1 MAATWIRPLHMNKG
15 KSIAKTL
22 QIRTD
27 YAKNPEKTEGGE
39 LVSSFECNS
48 KTVDLEF
55 ALSKNEYAFLT
66 GRESKKNDVIA
77 YHIRQSFKPG
87 EITPEEANEIG
98 YELVKRFTKGKHAF
112 IVATHTDKNHI
123 HNHAIFN
130 STTLDCKAKFKNF
143 WGTTFAIRKLS
154 DLLCAEHG
162 LSVIEN
168 PQPSPGRDYHKWLGE
183 DKPLSQREI
192 LRNKIDEIL
201 PNCKTFEDFL
211 SALRAAGY
219 IVNDTR
225 KYITVKLDGAKKAIR
240 LKSLGEKYTE
250 EAIKE
255 RLGLTKFVG
264 SSGGEITKI
273 SLLID
278 IQNRIRES
286 RGYAHW
292 AKIFNLKEA
301 AKTLIF
307 LQENGI
313 GTLEEL
319 TDKASAASTD
329 FNALSGKIKD
339 ADKRLKDTNT
349 MQKYISQYGKTRDVF
364 AEYKASGWSRK
375 FYAEHTAD
383 ILLHRAAKKFFDNQN
398 LDKLP
403 KMADLKQTFAEVLAE
418 KKTLYSDYRPLKE
431 RSHALQVALY
441 NVRRILGVQ
450 PDEKTRENTR
460 ENSPVK

>member
-1 MAATWIRPLHMNKG
+1 
-15 KSIAKTL
+15 
-22 QIRTD
+22 
-27 YAKNPEKTEGGE
+27 
-39 LVSSFECNS
+39 V
-48 KTVDLEF
+48 
-55 ALSKNEYAFLT
+55 
-66 GRESKKNDVIA
+66 
-77 YHIRQSFKPG
+77 
-87 EITPEEANEIG
+87 
-98 YELVKRFTKGKHAF
+98 
-112 IVATHTDKNHI
+112 
-123 HNHAIFN
+123 IFN
-130 STTLDCKAKFKNF
+130 STTLDCKGKFKNF

-168 PQPSPGRDYHKWLGE
+168 PQRSPGRNYHKWLGE

-211 SALRAAGY
+211 AALRATGY

-255 RLGLTKFVG
+255 RLGLTKSVG

-286 RGYAHW
+286 KGYAHW

-319 TDKASAASTD
+319 TEKAASASGE
-329 FNALSGKIKD
+329 FSALNGKIKD

-349 MQKYISQYGKTRDVF
+349 MQKYISQYGKTRDVY

-398 LDKLP
+398 LEKLP
-403 KMADLKQTFAEVLAE
+403 KMAELKQTFAEVLAE
-418 KKTLYSDYRPLKE
+418 KKSLYSDYRPLKE

-441 NVRRILGVQ
+441 NVKRILGVE
-450 PDEKTRENTR
+450 PDEKTRVNTR
-460 ENSPVK
+460 ENYPEK

>member
-1 MAATWIRPLHMNKG
+1 
-15 KSIAKTL
+15 
-22 QIRTD
+22 
-27 YAKNPEKTEGGE
+27 
-39 LVSSFECNS
+39 V
-48 KTVDLEF
+48 
-55 ALSKNEYAFLT
+55 
-66 GRESKKNDVIA
+66 
-77 YHIRQSFKPG
+77 
-87 EITPEEANEIG
+87 
-98 YELVKRFTKGKHAF
+98 
-112 IVATHTDKNHI
+112 
-123 HNHAIFN
+123 IFN
-130 STTLDCKAKFKNF
+130 STTLDCKGKFKNF
-143 WGTTFAIRKLS
+143 WGTSFAIRKLS

-168 PQPSPGRDYHKWLGE
+168 PKRSPGRNYHKWLGE

-192 LRNKIDEIL
+192 LRNKIDEVL

-255 RLGLTKFVG
+255 RLGLTKSVG

-319 TDKASAASTD
+319 TEKASAASGE
-329 FNALSGKIKD
+329 FSALSGNPTFG
-339 ADKRLKDTNT
+339 LN
-349 MQKYISQYGKTRDVF
+349 F
-364 AEYKASGWSRK
+364 SRK
-375 FYAEHTAD
+375 RSGGGGGKNEKFISVLSHGTVK
-383 ILLHRAAKKFFDNQN
+383 IFGKK
-398 LDKLP
+398 
-403 KMADLKQTFAEVLAE
+403 
-418 KKTLYSDYRPLKE
+418 R
-431 RSHALQVALY
+431 
-441 NVRRILGVQ
+441 
-450 PDEKTRENTR
+450 
-460 ENSPVK
+460 